1 MNEKEINDKIFIIEQ
16 KIINENDNMVFS
28 ITETKNLTYRETSF
42 IHIDENYKITL
53 QFIKKK
59 NFVRIWLLK
68 SNRRMGYKTTKIKEI
83 NLGQENEI
91 YKTIHSYK
99 KEIAIRNI
107 F

>member
-1 MNEKEINDKIFIIEQ
+1 MNTKEIDEKIFIVEQ
-16 KIINENDNMVFS
+16 KIINENDDMVFS
-28 ITETKNLTYRETSF
+28 ITKIKNLTYRETSF
-42 IHIDENYKITL
+42 IHIDKNYKITL
-53 QFIKKK
+53 QFIIKK
-59 NFVRIWLLK
+59 NFVRIFLLK
-68 SNRRMGYKTTKIKEI
+68 SNRRMGYKTTKITEI